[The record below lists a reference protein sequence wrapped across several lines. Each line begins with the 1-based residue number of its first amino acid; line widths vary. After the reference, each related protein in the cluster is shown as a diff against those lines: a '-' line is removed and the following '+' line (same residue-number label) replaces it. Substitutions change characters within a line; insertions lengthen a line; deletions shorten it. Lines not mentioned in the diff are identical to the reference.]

1 MHLKIV
7 EASNGRRYKAA
18 WFLGQF
24 LIKTIG
30 NLLNPEN
37 VHLRRTM
44 LAWFAALILSF
55 ALAIFMAY
63 RFPGNSPVGHIAP
76 AEREGFIA
84 PQLSSIGFY
93 AFALSFI
100 CSLFTLGM
108 GYGTTITPLLLLA
121 GFVPLQIVPVV
132 LFSQFTIGAIGGFLH
147 HRVGNVDLQRGS
159 MHLQV
164 ASILAICSVFGVC
177 IAVFLV
183 KIINPEVVKMI
194 IAVVVILAGVALLTT
209 VKVKYSFS
217 YIKIVILGIV
227 AAFNKGLS
235 GGGYGPVLTSGQ
247 MLTGLEGRNAVGIT
261 FFAEGITCLVG
272 VILYLILHKGSDFSL
287 APPLILG
294 GVFALP
300 FTTWIVKRM
309 TTNKLRIVIGVVVT
323 LLGGLVLSRMI
334 GLV

>member
-1 MHLKIV
+1 
-7 EASNGRRYKAA
+7 
-18 WFLGQF
+18 
-24 LIKTIG
+24 
-30 NLLNPEN
+30 
-37 VHLRRTM
+37 M